1 MATGGSLLLFF
12 SYLYF
17 DQDPEKWGS
26 TLAGPKVSATIQ
38 VLVSRLIIG
47 VTPEFIA
54 GVHPELWRIHYFNQ
68 SLGLGGLGFGGRRF
82 HFAQDQSRPYHEHF
96 FFFLIIQP
104 QRTII
109 QIGWGHRWN
118 FLKLPIDTHV
128 FKRNFDFFFQLNVSW
143 CMFFFFFFFFNH
155 RCDLGQQCKGLIWAK
170 LQF

>member
-68 SLGLGGLGFGGRRF
+68 SLGLGDLGFGGRRF
-82 HFAQDQSRPYHEHF
+82 HFVQDQSRPYHEHF
-96 FFFLIIQP
+96 FFF
-104 QRTII
+104 
-109 QIGWGHRWN
+109 
-118 FLKLPIDTHV
+118 
-128 FKRNFDFFFQLNVSW
+128 
-143 CMFFFFFFFFNH
+143 
-155 RCDLGQQCKGLIWAK
+155 
-170 LQF
+170 

>member
-12 SYLYF
+12 FLYLYF

-38 VLVSRLIIG
+38 VLVSHLIIG

-54 GVHPELWRIHYFNQ
+54 GVHPELRRIHYSNQ

-82 HFAQDQSRPYHEHF
+82 HFVQDDHITNF

-109 QIGWGHRWN
+109 QIGWGHR
-118 FLKLPIDTHV
+118 
-128 FKRNFDFFFQLNVSW
+128 
-143 CMFFFFFFFFNH
+143 
-155 RCDLGQQCKGLIWAK
+155 
-170 LQF
+170 

>member
-12 SYLYF
+12 FCIFILIKIRKNGVQHWL
-17 DQDPEKWGS
+17 DQKS
-26 TLAGPKVSATIQ
+26 QLRFKFLSH
-38 VLVSRLIIG
+38 LIIG

-82 HFAQDQSRPYHEHF
+82 HFVQDQSRPYHELF

-104 QRTII
+104 QRTNI

-118 FLKLPIDTHV
+118 FQKLPIDTHV
-128 FKRNFDFFFQLNVSW
+128 FKKFFDFFFSLMSLGA
-143 CMFFFFFFFFNH
+143 CFFFFFFQSSLWFGATMQRSH
-155 RCDLGQQCKGLIWAK
+155 LGQTSVLG
-170 LQF
+170 

>member
-12 SYLYF
+12 FLYLYF

-96 FFFLIIQP
+96 FFFFNYTTAENHYSNWL
-104 QRTII
+104 
-109 QIGWGHRWN
+109 GAS
-118 FLKLPIDTHV
+118 LK
-128 FKRNFDFFFQLNVSW
+128 FSKAAN
-143 CMFFFFFFFFNH
+143 
-155 RCDLGQQCKGLIWAK
+155 
-170 LQF
+170 